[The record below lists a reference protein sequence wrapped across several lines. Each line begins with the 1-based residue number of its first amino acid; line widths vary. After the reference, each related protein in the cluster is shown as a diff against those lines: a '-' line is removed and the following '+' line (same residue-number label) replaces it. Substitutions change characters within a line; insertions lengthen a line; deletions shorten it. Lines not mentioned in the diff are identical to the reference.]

1 MGPPGAPDPSENFIA
16 VLLHNNSNL
25 YTMDNKQFFT
35 SISSDELK
43 ELIQDCIN
51 LEFGKISNQTTEPS
65 DLIKAKEA
73 CAFLQVSKVTLYNW
87 MNDGIITG
95 YYLGSRLYFKKS
107 ELVESLTRK
116 K

>member
-1 MGPPGAPDPSENFIA
+1 MN
-16 VLLHNNSNL
+16 
-25 YTMDNKQFFT
+25 TKQFFT

-51 LEFGKISNQTTEPS
+51 LEFGKISNQVNEPS

-73 CAFLQVSKVTLYNW
+73 CVFLQVSKVTLYNW
-87 MNDGIITG
+87 MNDGLISG

-107 ELVESLTRK
+107 ELVESLSK
-116 K
+116 KR

>member
-1 MGPPGAPDPSENFIA
+1 
-16 VLLHNNSNL
+16 
-25 YTMDNKQFFT
+25 MDSKQFFT

-51 LEFGKISNQTTEPS
+51 LEITKISDLSQKPS

-73 CAFLQVSKVTLYNW
+73 TEFLQVSKVTLYNW
-87 MNDGIITG
+87 MNDGLITG

-107 ELVESLTRK
+107 ELVESLTKRK
-116 K
+116 S

>member
-1 MGPPGAPDPSENFIA
+1 
-16 VLLHNNSNL
+16 
-25 YTMDNKQFFT
+25 MDNKQFFT

-51 LEFGKISNQTTEPS
+51 LEFGKISNQVKEPS

-73 CAFLQVSKVTLYNW
+73 GMLLQVSKVTLYNW
-87 MNDGIITG
+87 MKEGKITG

-107 ELVESLTRK
+107 ELVESLSK
-116 K
+116 KGGSDDK